1 MWEEDAL
8 IEQIKKK
15 REQLKQKR
23 ILPNPLPIFGK
34 DCEIPEALRVSFSD
48 GSTAVYDLRIQQPA
62 PQILENIRIIRKWR
76 NT

>member
-1 MWEEDAL
+1 MEG
-8 IEQIKKK
+8 
-15 REQLKQKR
+15 KQTEILER
-23 ILPNPLPIFGK
+23 ILEKFDKPKVLPNPMPSYIHAMSRH
-34 DCEIPEALRVSFSD
+34 PEQLRVSFSD